1 MTEKI
6 DIVIVHKPCRD
17 GYTAGLCAYK
27 YYQIEN
33 AKPNAIIQNF
43 EIWGAEP
50 NKHTCLKTLTEKA
63 TEFIESGKVVNTIRI
78 FDLAVEPAVLNML
91 AAKLSCTDI
100 QVHDHHKTFYETWAE
115 YKKTDPQMYSMW
127 EDKLFYDVTH
137 SGAYLAW
144 KYYFPD
150 EPVPL
155 YVLYVEDRDIW
166 QFKQPASMEIGEAL
180 FNNEIR
186 NDDPIKY
193 LETYF
198 NFPNQIE
205 EQKYFDSLEQIGK
218 SLVNAKNKR
227 MDSLYRTGY
236 FIEFDGHRIW
246 ACNASHN
253 DASDL
258 GNLAVTKGDCAA
270 AFIWRYIPEN
280 NTIGISTRSN
290 NKDPNAIDVSQLCKN
305 HGGGG
310 HFHAA
315 GFEIP
320 VDQIGTILNRLL

>member
-33 AKPNAIIQNF
+33 AKPNANIRNF
-43 EIWGAEP
+43 EIWGVEP
-50 NKHTCLKTLTEKA
+50 NKTTCMKMLTEKI
-63 TEFIESGKVVNTIRI
+63 TEFLESGKHVNTIRI
-78 FDLAVEPAVLNML
+78 FDLAIGPDAVNLL
-91 AAKLSCTDI
+91 VSKLECTDI
-100 QVHDHHKTFYETWAE
+100 EIYDHHKTFLESWEE
-115 YKKTDPQMYSMW
+115 YKTTDPNMYLIW
-127 EDKLFYDVTH
+127 KDKLHYDVNH
-137 SGAYLAW
+137 CGAYLAW
-144 KYYFPD
+144 KYYFPN
-150 EPVPL
+150 ERVPL
-155 YVLYVEDRDIW
+155 YILYVEDRDIW
-166 QFKQPASMEIGEAL
+166 QFKQPASNEIGEAL

-186 NDDPIKY
+186 YDDPAAYI
-193 LETYF
+193 ETYF
-198 NFPNQIE
+198 SFSSQEE

-227 MDSLYRTGY
+227 MESLYKTGY

-258 GNLAVTKGDCAA
+258 GNLAVTKGDCVA
-270 AFIWRYIPEN
+270 AFIWRYQSEN
-280 NTIGISTRSN
+280 NSIAISTRSD
-290 NKDPNAIDVSQLCKN
+290 NKNPDALDVSQLCKKY
-305 HGGGG
+305 GGGG
-310 HFHAA
+310 HRNAA

-320 VDQIGTILNRLL
+320 VEKINLILNLP